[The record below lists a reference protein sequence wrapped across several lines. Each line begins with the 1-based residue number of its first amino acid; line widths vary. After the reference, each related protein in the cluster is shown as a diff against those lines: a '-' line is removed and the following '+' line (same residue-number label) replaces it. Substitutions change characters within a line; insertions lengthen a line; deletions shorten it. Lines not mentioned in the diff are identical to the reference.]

1 MNYKECARLL
11 SERDNILLVTHKN
24 PDGDTMGSAAALCS
38 ALQRKGKTAWLYP
51 NDAVIKK
58 LLPYV
63 EMYFAPAEKSAPE
76 LPWSISNCHS
86 PLRFCQFSRCIIG

>member
-63 EMYFAPAEKSAPE
+63 EMYFAPAEFVPAYVVSV
-76 LPWSISNCHS
+76 LSLIH
-86 PLRFCQFSRCIIG
+86 I

>member
-63 EMYFAPAEKSAPE
+63 EMYFAPAEFVPAYVVRSE
-76 LPWSISNCHS
+76 EHTSDL
-86 PLRFCQFSRCIIG
+86 QSR